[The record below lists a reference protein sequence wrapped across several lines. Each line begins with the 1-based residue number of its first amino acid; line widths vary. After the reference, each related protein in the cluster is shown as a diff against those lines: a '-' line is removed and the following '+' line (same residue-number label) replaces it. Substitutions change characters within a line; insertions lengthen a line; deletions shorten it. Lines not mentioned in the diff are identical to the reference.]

1 MASLASIL
9 GGLDPTSDR
18 AVFRQIADQLRE
30 AIDRGR
36 FKEGEKLPSEAELV
50 EHYGVSRMTVRNSF
64 SVLQGEG
71 LVHAEHGRGVF
82 VRPRPPVRRLASDR
96 FARRHREQ
104 GKSAFIVEADAAGG
118 HPTVDSLEVKQE
130 KANQDV
136 STRLGSVRRVLAR
149 RRRYLLDGRPVEFA
163 TSYLPLDIA
172 LGTQIAE
179 PNPGPGG
186 IYARLEELGHQLDHF
201 EEEIRARMPSPTEV
215 KTLQLAAGVPV
226 IHLIRTAFDT
236 AGRAVEVCDTVMA
249 ADGLRPLLSAP
260 GDLIGDARDHSPDS
274 CSTSTRLDKMRLE
287 PDDAA
292 ARPSAC
298 GPSGAR
304 TPLYCGSTSVA
315 GPEPAVHRVR

>member
-201 EEEIRARMPSPTEV
+201 EEIRARMPSPTEV

-249 ADGLRPLLSAP
+249 ADAYVLSYQ
-260 GDLIGDARDHSPDS
+260 L
-274 CSTSTRLDKMRLE
+274 
-287 PDDAA
+287 
-292 ARPSAC
+292 
-298 GPSGAR
+298 
-304 TPLYCGSTSVA
+304 
-315 GPEPAVHRVR
+315 PAT